1 MIYTE
6 LVNKALNIAYEAH
19 KNQKDKAG
27 VLYIYHPYHLAEQME
42 DETQICVALL
52 HNVVEDSSLSEKIQQ
67 TKKLNQECKAPPMV
81 ARALDKAFS
90 FRCGIIKRKK
100 ERK

>member
-27 VLYIYHPYHLAEQME
+27 VPYIYHPYHLAEQME

-52 HNVVEDSSLSEKIQQ
+52 HNVVEDSFFQKRY
-67 TKKLNQECKAPPMV
+67 TNKKA
-81 ARALDKAFS
+81 
-90 FRCGIIKRKK
+90 
-100 ERK
+100 